1 MGREQ
6 NRAMLHALTWRIRAI
21 PENRRPKLL
30 VFGESWGP
38 HHAGCL
44 HEGTRGFDRAGVDRA
59 LFIGTPPPVG
69 GPSGG
74 GRTNRRP
81 TRMDVSSRWPATRS
95 TRRFGVGE
103 EICPHLPGPAITKIR
118 S

>member
-30 VFGESWGP
+30 VFGESLGA
-38 HHAGCL
+38 HTMQDAFL

-74 GRTNRRP
+74 GRTSRRP
-81 TRMDVSSRWPATRS
+81 TRMDVSSRLPATRS
-95 TRRFGVGE
+95 TRRF
-103 EICPHLPGPAITKIR
+103 R
-118 S
+118 SR